1 MSTQITTAFVK
12 EFTDGITLLAQ
23 QKMTRLRKAVRM
35 ETSINGDRAFFDQLG
50 SVTAVAKTGRHGDT
64 PLTDTPH
71 SRRMVTLTP
80 YEHADLVDSSD
91 KIRIL
96 NDPTNDYTRVF
107 AAAFGRAI
115 DDVIVTASTASSSTG
130 VDGGTSTAFPG
141 GDFQIAAG
149 GTNLTLA
156 KIAEA
161 NRVLR
166 ENENDPEEGFFLA
179 VSQDQIEDVVSDTTI
194 SSADYNSVRLMMRG
208 EIDEFFGF
216 TWFPTER
223 LAVDGSNVRSCLA
236 WAKNSLLLG
245 IGKEPTGR
253 ISERDD
259 KSYATQVFYS
269 MDIGATRMDET
280 GVVEVLCDES

>member
-12 EFTDGITLLAQ
+12 QFTDGITLLAQ
-23 QKMTRLRKAVRM
+23 QKMTRLRGSVRS
-35 ETSINGDRAFFDQLG
+35 ETSITGDRAFFDQLG
-50 SVTAVAKTGRHGDT
+50 SVTAQAKTGRHGDT

-80 YEHADLVDSSD
+80 YEHADLIDDSD
-91 KIRIL
+91 KIRIM

-115 DDVIVTASTASSSTG
+115 DDVIIASAFASASTG
-130 VDGGTSTAFPG
+130 VDGGTSTAAAT
-141 GDFQIAAG
+141 GDFQIASG
-149 GTNLTLA
+149 SVGLTLA
-156 KIAEA
+156 KLVEA
-161 NRVLR
+161 NKVLR

-179 VSQDQIEDVVSDTTI
+179 VSQEQIEDILNDSTI
-194 SSADYNSVRLMMRG
+194 TSADYNSVRLLMRG
-208 EIDEFFGF
+208 EITEFMGF
-216 TWFPTER
+216 TWINTER
-223 LAVDGSNVRSCLA
+223 LELATDRRCIA
-236 WAKNSLLLG
+236 WARNSLLLG
-245 IGKEPTGR
+245 IGKEPNGR

-280 GVVEVLCDES
+280 GVVEILCTE